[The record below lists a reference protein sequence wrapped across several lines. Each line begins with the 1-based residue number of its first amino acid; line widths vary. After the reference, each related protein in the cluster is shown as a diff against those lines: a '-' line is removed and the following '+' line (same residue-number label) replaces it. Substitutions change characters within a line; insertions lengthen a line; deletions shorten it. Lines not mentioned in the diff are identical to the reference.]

1 MKCIN
6 CGKEIEDGKFQ
17 CPECGAFQ
25 IDESKIG
32 QITQEEED
40 GVPIS
45 TAIATVLVIIFITCA
60 VIGFYFAYGRD
71 KISENNIRK
80 QLNNISG
87 ESLIEMY
94 YDDFNGDGSK
104 EAFAVTGSGSS
115 NAVLDGTVWYIKDT
129 TGINIK
135 SDFSGKINGVLVNG
149 NNKFFSFDAKNE
161 AGEDVSFI
169 FGVNKY
175 SDLYQPEASEKYSG
189 VHQENGKVFTGDGK
203 IITLE

>member
-1 MKCIN
+1 MKCIK
-6 CGKEIEDGKFQ
+6 CGKEIEDEAIK

-25 IDESKIG
+25 IDEKKLL
-32 QITQEEED
+32 QDDDED

-60 VIGFYFAYGRD
+60 VIGFYFAFGKD
-71 KISENNIRK
+71 KLSENNIKR

-94 YDDFNGDGSK
+94 YDDFNADGSK
-104 EAFAVTGSGSS
+104 EVFAVTGSGST
-115 NAVLDGTVWYIKDT
+115 NGVLNGTIWYVKDN
-129 TGINIK
+129 TGIKIK

-149 NNKFFSFDAKNE
+149 NKKFFSFEAKNE

-175 SDLYQPEASEKYSG
+175 SDIFQPEASEKYSG
-189 VHQENGKVFTGDGK
+189 VHLENGR
-203 IITLE
+203 IITADGEVITVN